1 MKEFNIKVMIP
12 PKSSRKDPM
21 DYDKEM
27 CNRHHLI
34 ENFFPKIKVFRGI
47 AMRYCKTDESFDAFI
62 CLASALIHFR

>member
-1 MKEFNIKVMIP
+1 MKEFGIEVVIP

-27 CNRHHLI
+27 YKWRHLI
-34 ENFFPKIKVFRGI
+34 ENFFQKIKVFRGI
-47 AMRYCKTDESFDAFI
+47 AMRYCKTDGSFDAFI